1 MSRNLRLQVVL
12 NAVDKLTRPFRS
24 AQESNKRLAG
34 AVRQS
39 RDALKELNK
48 QAGQIDGFRR
58 TKQQLTETNQSYQ
71 AATQRVAALAR
82 EMNASGNPTRQ
93 QSDALKR
100 AQREAAQ
107 LKNKFGELQ
116 QSVQR
121 QRTELQQSGISTN
134 NLGQAQRRLNGDIA
148 RTTQQLQRQ
157 EQQLRRSAE
166 QEKRMAAAKGSYQK
180 TMDVRNKMA
189 GTGAAAMATG
199 GASLYA
205 SKKFLAPGYEFETG
219 MSKVQALTRLDK
231 DSKEYKALREQ
242 ARQLGATTAFT
253 ANEVAQGQSFYAM
266 AGFKPEQIQNAMK
279 GTLSMSL
286 AGDIDLATTADIGSN
301 ILTGFKLNSDEMN
314 RVSDTLVATFTRSNT
329 NLTMLG
335 DTMKYVAPVASGL
348 GVDLETAAVAAGK
361 LGDAGIQGSMAG
373 TSLRSILGR
382 LAEPPKQAADALEE
396 LGIKTRDAKG
406 NLRDFPAILTELDKK
421 TKKMG
426 TAQRAGYFKHI
437 AGEEAFSALSVLTEQ
452 AGKGELQKMIAEVK
466 AAKGEAQKVAD
477 TMTDNLDGDLKNLTS
492 AWEDVGIQIFGGV
505 DSPLRSIS
513 KSITEIIG
521 KVGAWTKRNPELTR
535 TLTKIAIALG
545 VVLAAGG
552 AIVLMLAAML
562 GPIAMLKLSLSV
574 LGIKGAGTFGLLAN
588 GIKFLALKGAG
599 ALGLLANG
607 LKFLALKGVGVLGL
621 LANGLKFLALKGVG
635 ALGLLAKGIKIVGMA
650 LFTAGKALLTNPI
663 FLAAAAIAGIAYL
676 IYRNWDTIAA
686 YFKKLWADVVRIFS
700 SAWDS
705 ISAYFSSIWTNISN
719 ACSAAW
725 SWITRIVTGAW
736 DAIKNFF
743 LQYSIPGIIYRNW
756 DGIKKYM
763 TDLWETVKTTIKT
776 KWDQVITDIQNL
788 PATMKQ
794 AASDMIDSVINGIN
808 EKWTDLKNKFGELK
822 QMAKDALTPDWLI
835 EAKKDPKFVN
845 AVEATQKTTM
855 SGGIRTANW
864 GIPPKKYAGAYD
876 SGGHIPR
883 GQWGIVGEN
892 GPEVVDGPANVTGRK
907 STAALAMLALS
918 TLSQPIAAAPAQS
931 PGAGS
936 NSYSSS
942 QQSSAPIIN
951 IYPTPAHSAQ
961 DIGREVARQLEAHE
975 RRKQAAARSGYR
987 DTEEF

>member
-231 DSKEYKALREQ
+231 NSDEYKALRGQ
-242 ARQLGATTAFT
+242 ARELGATTAFT
-253 ANEVAQGQSFYAM
+253 ANEVAQGQAFYAM

-329 NLTMLG
+329 NLNMLG

-406 NLRDFPAILTELDKK
+406 NLRELPEILTELDKK

-477 TMTDNLDGDLKNLTS
+477 TMTDNLDGDIKNLVS

-513 KSITEIIG
+513 KSVTEIIG
-521 KVGAWTKRNPELTR
+521 KVGEWTKRNPELTN
-535 TLTKIAIALG
+535 TLTKITLALG
-545 VVLAAGG
+545 VVLTVGG

-562 GPIAMLKLSLSV
+562 GPMAMLKLSMSV
-574 LGIKGAGTFGLLAN
+574 LGIKGAGAF
-588 GIKFLALKGAG
+588 
-599 ALGLLANG
+599 
-607 LKFLALKGVGVLGL
+607 
-621 LANGLKFLALKGVG
+621 
-635 ALGLLAKGIKIVGMA
+635 GLLAKGIKFVSLA
-650 LFTAGKALLTNPI
+650 LFGMGKALLTNPI
-663 FLAAAAIAGIAYL
+663 FLIGAVIAGVAYL
-676 IYRNWDTIAA
+676 IYKNWDSIAA
-686 YFKKLWADVVRIFS
+686 FFKNLWADVVRIFS

-705 ISAYFSSIWTNISN
+705 ISAYFSSMWTSISN

-725 SWITRIVTGAW
+725 SWITRVVTGAW

-763 TDLWETVKTTIKT
+763 SDLWETVKTTIKT

>member
-48 QAGQIDGFRR
+48 QAGQIDSFRR

-71 AATQRVAALAR
+71 AATQRIAALAR
-82 EMNASGNPTRQ
+82 EMSASGNPTRQ

-231 DSKEYKALREQ
+231 NSDEYKALRGQ
-242 ARQLGATTAFT
+242 ARELGATTAFT
-253 ANEVAQGQSFYAM
+253 ANEVAQGQAFYAM

-329 NLTMLG
+329 NLNMLG

-406 NLRDFPAILTELDKK
+406 NLRELPEILTELDKK

-477 TMTDNLDGDLKNLTS
+477 TMTDNLDGDIKNLVS

-513 KSITEIIG
+513 KSVTEIIG
-521 KVGAWTKRNPELTR
+521 KVGEWTKRNPELTN
-535 TLTKIAIALG
+535 TLTKIALALG
-545 VVLAAGG
+545 VVLAVGG
-552 AIVLMLAAML
+552 AITLMLAAML
-562 GPIAMLKLSLSV
+562 GPMAMLKLSMSV
-574 LGIKGAGTFGLLAN
+574 LGIKGAGAF
-588 GIKFLALKGAG
+588 
-599 ALGLLANG
+599 
-607 LKFLALKGVGVLGL
+607 
-621 LANGLKFLALKGVG
+621 
-635 ALGLLAKGIKIVGMA
+635 GLLAKGIKFVSLA
-650 LFTAGKALLTNPI
+650 LFGMGKALLTNPI
-663 FLAAAAIAGIAYL
+663 FLIGAVIAGIAYL
-676 IYRNWDTIAA
+676 IYKNWDSIAA
-686 YFKKLWADVVRIFS
+686 FFKKLWADVVRIFS

-705 ISAYFSSIWTNISN
+705 ISAYYSSMWTNISN

-725 SWITRIVTGAW
+725 NWITRIVTGAW
-736 DAIKNFF
+736 GAIKNFF
-743 LQYSIPGIIYRNW
+743 LQYSLPGIIYRNW

-763 TDLWETVKTTIKT
+763 SDLWETVKTTIKT

-942 QQSSAPIIN
+942 LQSSAPIIN

>member
-82 EMNASGNPTRQ
+82 EMSASGNPTRQ

-231 DSKEYKALREQ
+231 NSDEYKALRGQ
-242 ARQLGATTAFT
+242 ARELGATTAFT
-253 ANEVAQGQSFYAM
+253 ANEVAQGQAFYAM

-329 NLTMLG
+329 NLNMLG

-406 NLRDFPAILTELDKK
+406 NLRELPEILTELDKK

-477 TMTDNLDGDLKNLTS
+477 TMTDNLDGDIKNLVS

-513 KSITEIIG
+513 KSVTEIIG
-521 KVGAWTKRNPELTR
+521 KVGEWTKRNPELTN
-535 TLTKIAIALG
+535 TLTKIALALG
-545 VVLAAGG
+545 VVLAVGG

-562 GPIAMLKLSLSV
+562 GPMAMLKLSMSV
-574 LGIKGAGTFGLLAN
+574 LGIKGAGAF
-588 GIKFLALKGAG
+588 
-599 ALGLLANG
+599 
-607 LKFLALKGVGVLGL
+607 
-621 LANGLKFLALKGVG
+621 
-635 ALGLLAKGIKIVGMA
+635 GLLAKGIKFVSLA
-650 LFTAGKALLTNPI
+650 LFGMGKALLTNPI
-663 FLAAAAIAGIAYL
+663 FLIGAVIAGVAYL
-676 IYRNWDTIAA
+676 IYKNWNSIAA
-686 YFKKLWADVVRIFS
+686 FFKNLWADVVRIFS

-705 ISAYFSSIWTNISN
+705 ISAYFSSMWTSISN

-763 TDLWETVKTTIKT
+763 SDLWETVKTTIKT

-822 QMAKDALTPDWLI
+822 QMAKDALTPDWLV
-835 EAKKDPKFVN
+835 EAKKDPKFIN
-845 AVEATQKTTM
+845 AVDASKKSTM
-855 SGGIRTANW
+855 TGGIRNANW
-864 GIPPKKYAGAYD
+864 SIQPKKYAGAYD

-951 IYPTPAHSAQ
+951 IYPTQAHSAQ

-975 RRKQAAARSGYR
+975 RRKQATARSGYR